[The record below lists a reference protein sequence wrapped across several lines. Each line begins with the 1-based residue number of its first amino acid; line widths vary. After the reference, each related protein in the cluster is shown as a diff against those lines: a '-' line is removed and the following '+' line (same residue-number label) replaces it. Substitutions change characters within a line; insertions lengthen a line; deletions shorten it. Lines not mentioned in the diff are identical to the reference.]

1 MSDDESEYVDA
12 SGSSSTSSFAI
23 PAVASPAIVSGV
35 ARIDKYKLT
44 FKRLDQQVAQ
54 ALDNDVVSAIA
65 SGEAVDRELRIY
77 QSLRVL
83 PRVVETVVEDPE
95 TGLPSYTINNPL
107 AWWKEHAATL
117 PILSS
122 LAHRTLCVPASSAP
136 SERLFSLAG
145 LTIAKDRAGLTPENA
160 ADLVFLKS
168 VWTTLENVVAAK
180 KRNSAA
186 AGLV

>member
-1 MSDDESEYVDA
+1 MVPSAGWY
-12 SGSSSTSSFAI
+12 G
-23 PAVASPAIVSGV
+23 
-35 ARIDKYKLT
+35 IDISISISI
-44 FKRLDQQVAQ
+44 
-54 ALDNDVVSAIA
+54 DV
-65 SGEAVDRELRIY
+65 L
-77 QSLRVL
+77 VL
-83 PRVVETVVEDPE
+83 VLVETVVEDPE
-95 TGLPSYTINNPL
+95 TINNPL

-136 SERLFSLAG
+136 SKRLFSLAG

-160 ADLVFLKS
+160 AELVFLKR
-168 VWTTLENVVAAK
+168 VWTTLENIVVAK